1 MVKGLGYMKILHI
14 SLCACQSHRE
24 DSIVFYAC
32 NGALPNALVCVTT
45 TDFHFVLPTE
55 KNIVLNMI
63 RMAATGEIDANP
75 PSTRPQTHESQYR
88 YVWSPEQSH
97 MRKSRAQRSDPTHY
111 FSDEETEF
119 DFSYGENFQEQ
130 YPDEE
135 YPNTTAFKFPEH
147 DTVVQTARQL
157 ANLASRQSSRG
168 QRTRSLDMSETKT
181 HGFLSEGGYQMQ
193 ARPLSHRSS
202 SAHHQSRPHHSR
214 STSLT
219 AMGQTSTGSASH
231 RRARSRSATATHT
244 DSQYPPPPVRVS
256 ITKEKLRDGS
266 ASGKARLRYTS
277 HWET

>member
-1 MVKGLGYMKILHI
+1 
-14 SLCACQSHRE
+14 
-24 DSIVFYAC
+24 
-32 NGALPNALVCVTT
+32 
-45 TDFHFVLPTE
+45 
-55 KNIVLNMI
+55 MI

-97 MRKSRAQRSDPTHY
+97 TRKSRARRSDPTHY
-111 FSDEETEF
+111 FSDEETEL
-119 DFSYGENFQEQ
+119 DFSYSENFQEQ

-135 YPNTTAFKFPEH
+135 YPNTIAFKFPEH
-147 DTVVQTARQL
+147 DTVIQTARQL
-157 ANLASRQSSRG
+157 ANLTSRQSSRG
-168 QRTRSLDMSETKT
+168 QRTRSLDMSV
-181 HGFLSEGGYQMQ
+181 LSEGGHQMQ

-202 SAHHQSRPHHSR
+202 LAHYQSRPHHSR

-231 RRARSRSATATHT
+231 RRTRSRSATATHT
-244 DSQYPPPPVRVS
+244 QGNDPQYPPPPVRVS
-256 ITKEKLRDGS
+256 VTKEKLRDGS

>member
-1 MVKGLGYMKILHI
+1 M
-14 SLCACQSHRE
+14 
-24 DSIVFYAC
+24 IVHAC
-32 NGALPNALVCVTT
+32 NGALPQKAVVCVAT
-45 TDFHFVLPTE
+45 TDFHLQNSCYGTDFHFFLPPE

-97 MRKSRAQRSDPTHY
+97 TRKSRARRSDPTHY

-119 DFSYGENFQEQ
+119 DFSYGANFQEQ

-147 DTVVQTARQL
+147 DTVIQTARQL

-181 HGFLSEGGYQMQ
+181 HGFLSEGGHQMQ

-202 SAHHQSRPHHSR
+202 SAHHHSR

-219 AMGQTSTGSASH
+219 AMGGQTSTGSASH

-244 DSQYPPPPVRVS
+244 QGNDSQYPPPPVRVS
-256 ITKEKLRDGS
+256 VTKEKLRNGS